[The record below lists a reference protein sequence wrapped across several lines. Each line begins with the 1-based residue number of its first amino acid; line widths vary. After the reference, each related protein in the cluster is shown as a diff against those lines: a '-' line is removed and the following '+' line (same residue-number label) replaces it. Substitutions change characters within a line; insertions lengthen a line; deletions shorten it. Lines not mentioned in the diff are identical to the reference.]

1 MKTFLQTLQRKVN
14 KISALVEETS
24 LCMLLKTI
32 IQTFLLGQGRNVI
45 PVIKDRGYK

>member
-1 MKTFLQTLQRKVN
+1 MKTFLQTLQSKIN

-24 LCMLLKTI
+24 SCMLLKTI
-32 IQTFLLGQGRNVI
+32 IQTLLLGQDRSVI